1 MRNFSGR
8 LFQKQ
13 KGVYASASH
22 LFLCLQNMTK
32 PGLALFLTL
41 IAGTALANQQLDSLK
56 HISAAGAPFL
66 TLKMLEQAQPGVDQ
80 DLYEWI
86 LWEQER
92 FKILSD
98 WKQWNK
104 LLVRIESLPE
114 DLPEQFQQQASSYQI
129 RAYIELGQNRT
140 ARELLRER
148 LWNVDAGSSN
158 EYKNWRQ
165 LLIET
170 YLNES
175 RIDDARV
182 AMLRFQQDFKQGDKD
197 WVLLRARVL
206 MQAQRY
212 DEAIEVLSNRLG
224 WKSLAMKLLAEFR
237 NKQHSAQSVWDLSEK
252 RIKAVEDDAE
262 QLATYWS
269 IAAIAAKEINP
280 ALRVLALEAR
290 LGIKAEAVDSLY
302 SITPD
307 QLWEAYFEYAQLVGN
322 RSELLLGDDN
332 SWLQLAHKVAKPT
345 PVKSRS
351 LLAFLMIES
360 RQPEIRQQ
368 AAAAFL
374 KSLDLEKPQF
384 QQLLD
389 SLFNQSERFQQA
401 SLIPVEIRFQLV
413 DQALKQANISEATRL
428 MSDLHSVPA
437 DTRQFDW
444 LLRQARVLLLGGK
457 YQQGNEVLAEL
468 FTVYTDI
475 NKEDTDRILQVLFDM
490 QTIGQNEQAIGFFR
504 RLMALGIE
512 PRQQREILFWM
523 GDSFKGLEQYERA
536 ALLYLQSAMYI
547 GPDAMDPWA
556 QTARFSAAESL
567 QKAGLV
573 DDARRIYQSLLA
585 VTEEPA
591 RRSVLRHNI
600 QQLWLIQNTH

>member
-1 MRNFSGR
+1 MKKSCLSALLLTSIFS
-8 LFQKQ
+8 L
-13 KGVYASASH
+13 VS
-22 LFLCLQNMTK
+22 
-32 PGLALFLTL
+32 
-41 IAGTALANQQLDSLK
+41 ANQQLDNLK

-92 FKILSD
+92 FKILTE

-104 LLVRIESLPE
+104 LLVRIESLPK
-114 DLPEQFQQQASSYQI
+114 DLPEQFYQQASSYQI
-129 RAYIELGQNRT
+129 RAYIELGQNNT
-140 ARELLRER
+140 ARALLREK

-170 YLNES
+170 YLNEN
-175 RIDDARV
+175 RIDDARI
-182 AMLRFQQDFKQGDKD
+182 AMLRFQQDFQQGDKD
-197 WVLLRARVL
+197 WILLRARVL
-206 MQAQRY
+206 MQAKRY
-212 DEAIEVLSNRLG
+212 DEAIDVLSNRLG

-237 NKQHSAQSVWDLSEK
+237 NKQHSAQSLWDLCEK
-252 RIKAVEDDAE
+252 RIGAVKDDPE

-269 IAAIAAKEINP
+269 IAAIAAQDINP
-280 ALRVLALEAR
+280 AKQVVALEAR

-302 SITPD
+302 KITPD
-307 QLWEAYFEYAQLVGN
+307 QLWQAYYDYAQLVGN
-322 RSELLLGDDN
+322 RSELLRGDDS
-332 SWLQLAHKVAKPT
+332 SWLELALKVAKPT

-351 LLAFLMIES
+351 LLVFLIIES
-360 RQPEIRQQ
+360 KQPEIRKQ
-368 AAAAFL
+368 AASAFL
-374 KSLDLEKPQF
+374 KSLDLEKPEDQH
-384 QQLLD
+384 LLD
-389 SLFNQSERFQQA
+389 NLFNRSDRFRQA
-401 SLIPVEIRFQLV
+401 SSIPVEIRFQLV
-413 DQALKQANISEATRL
+413 DQALKQADISEATRL

-457 YQQGNEVLAEL
+457 YEQGDQVLTELFNIYNEV
-468 FTVYTDI
+468 

-490 QTIGQNEQAIGFFR
+490 QTIGQNEKAIGYLL
-504 RLMALGIE
+504 RLMRLNIE
-512 PRQQREILFWM
+512 PRQKREMLFWM
-523 GDSFKGLEQYERA
+523 ADSFKGLGQYERA
-536 ALLYLQSAMYI
+536 ALLYLQSAMFI

-556 QTARFSAAESL
+556 QTARFSAAENL

-573 DDARRIYQSLLA
+573 DDARRIYKSLLA
-585 VTEEPA
+585 ITQEPA

>member
-1 MRNFSGR
+1 MPYMMKKTCLSALLLTTF
-8 LFQKQ
+8 
-13 KGVYASASH
+13 ASTV
-22 LFLCLQNMTK
+22 F
-32 PGLALFLTL
+32 
-41 IAGTALANQQLDSLK
+41 ANQQLDSLK

-92 FKILSD
+92 FTILSD

-114 DLPEQFQQQASSYQI
+114 DLPEQFQQQVSSYQI
-129 RAYIELGQNRT
+129 RAYIELGQNRS

-148 LWNVDAGSSN
+148 LWNVDAASST

-170 YLNES
+170 YLNEN

-212 DEAIEVLSNRLG
+212 DEAIEVLSNRLD
-224 WKSLAMKLLAEFR
+224 WKSLSMKLLAEFR
-237 NKQHSAQSVWDLSEK
+237 NNQHSAQSVWDLCEK
-252 RIKAVEDDAE
+252 RIQASKEDTE

-269 IAAIAAKEINP
+269 IAAIAARDINP
-280 ALRVLALEAR
+280 ALQVLALESR
-290 LGIKAEAVDSLY
+290 LGIKSESVNSLY
-302 SITPD
+302 RITAD
-307 QLWEAYFEYAQLVGN
+307 QLWQAYYDYAHLVGN
-322 RSELLLGDDN
+322 RSELLLGDDD
-332 SWLQLAHKVAKPT
+332 SWLQLALKVAKPT

-351 LLAFLMIES
+351 LLAFLMMES
-360 RQPEIRQQ
+360 RQPSIRQQ
-368 AAAAFL
+368 SATAFL
-374 KSLDLEKPQF
+374 ESLDLENAQN
-384 QQLLD
+384 QQLLNN
-389 SLFNQSERFQQA
+389 LFNHSERFQQA
-401 SLIPVEIRFQLV
+401 AQIPMEIRFQLV
-413 DQALKQANISEATRL
+413 DLALKQANISEATRL
-428 MSDLHSVPA
+428 MSGLHSIPA
-437 DTRQFDW
+437 DTREFDW
-444 LLRQARVLLLGGK
+444 LLRQARVLLLGGQ
-457 YQQGNEVLAEL
+457 YEQGAEALSEL
-468 FTVYTDI
+468 FKVYTEI
-475 NKEDTDRILQVLFDM
+475 KQQDTDRILQVLFDM

-504 RLMALGIE
+504 RLMALDIE
-512 PRQQREILFWM
+512 PRQKREILFWM

-536 ALLYLQSAMYI
+536 ALLYLQSAMFI

-567 QKAGLV
+567 QKVGLV
-573 DDARRIYQSLLA
+573 DDARRIYQSLLK

-600 QQLWLIQNTH
+600 QQLWLIQNTN

>member
-1 MRNFSGR
+1 MKKTCLLVLLLTPIFSS
-8 LFQKQ
+8 
-13 KGVYASASH
+13 VS
-22 LFLCLQNMTK
+22 
-32 PGLALFLTL
+32 
-41 IAGTALANQQLDSLK
+41 ANQQLDSLK

-66 TLKMLEQAQPGVDQ
+66 TLKMLDQAQPGVDQ

-92 FKILSD
+92 FKILTE

-104 LLVRIESLPE
+104 LLVRIESLPK

-129 RAYIELGQNRT
+129 RAYIELGQNKT
-140 ARELLRER
+140 ARALLLER
-148 LWNVDAGSSN
+148 LWNVDAGSSS

-170 YLNES
+170 YLNEN
-175 RIDDARV
+175 RIDDARI
-182 AMLRFQQDFKQGDKD
+182 AMLRFQQDFQQGDKD
-197 WVLLRARVL
+197 WILLRARVL

-212 DEAIEVLSNRLG
+212 DEAIDVLSNRLG
-224 WKSLAMKLLAEFR
+224 WKFLSMKLLAEYR
-237 NKQHSAQSVWDLSEK
+237 NKQHTAQSIWDLCKK
-252 RIKAVEDDAE
+252 RIGDVQDDPE

-269 IAAIAAKEINP
+269 IAAIAAQDISP
-280 ALRVLALEAR
+280 AKQVLALETR

-302 SITPD
+302 KITPD
-307 QLWEAYFEYAQLVGN
+307 QLWQAYYDYAQLVGN
-322 RSELLLGDDN
+322 RSELLLGDDK
-332 SWLQLAHKVAKPT
+332 SWLALALKVAKPT
-345 PVKSRS
+345 PIKSRS
-351 LLAFLMIES
+351 LLVFLMNES
-360 RQPEIRQQ
+360 NQADIRKQ
-368 AAAAFL
+368 AATAFL
-374 KSLDLEKPQF
+374 KSMDLEKPEYQH
-384 QQLLD
+384 LLD
-389 SLFNQSERFQQA
+389 NLFNHSDRFKQA
-401 SLIPVEIRFQLV
+401 SSIPVEIRFQLV
-413 DQALKQANISEATRL
+413 DQALKQADISEATRL
-428 MSDLHSVPA
+428 MSDLHSIPS

-457 YQQGNEVLAEL
+457 YEQGIQVLDELFKTYNEV
-468 FTVYTDI
+468 
-475 NKEDTDRILQVLFDM
+475 NKGDTDRILQVLFDM

-504 RLMALGIE
+504 RLMSLDIE
-512 PRQQREILFWM
+512 PRQKREILFWM
-523 GDSFKGLEQYERA
+523 ADSFKGLEQYERA
-536 ALLYLQSAMYI
+536 ALLYLQSAMFI

-585 VTEEPA
+585 ITEEPT

>member
-1 MRNFSGR
+1 
-8 LFQKQ
+8 
-13 KGVYASASH
+13 
-22 LFLCLQNMTK
+22 MTK

>member
-1 MRNFSGR
+1 MKKSCLSVLLLTSIFS
-8 LFQKQ
+8 L
-13 KGVYASASH
+13 VS
-22 LFLCLQNMTK
+22 
-32 PGLALFLTL
+32 
-41 IAGTALANQQLDSLK
+41 ANQQLDSLK

-92 FKILSD
+92 LKILTE

-104 LLVRIESLPE
+104 LLVRIESLPK
-114 DLPEQFQQQASSYQI
+114 DLPEQFHQQASSYQI
-129 RAYIELGQNRT
+129 RAYIELGQNKT
-140 ARELLRER
+140 AQALLRER
-148 LWNVDAGSSN
+148 LWNVDAGSSS

-170 YLNES
+170 YLNEN
-175 RIDDARV
+175 RIDDARI
-182 AMLRFQQDFKQGDKD
+182 AMLRFQQDFQQGDKD
-197 WVLLRARVL
+197 WILLRARVL

-212 DEAIEVLSNRLG
+212 DEAIDVLSNRLG
-224 WKSLAMKLLAEFR
+224 WKSLAMKLLAEYR
-237 NKQHSAQSVWDLSEK
+237 NKQHTAQSMWDLCEK
-252 RIKAVEDDAE
+252 RIEAVKDDPE

-269 IAAIAAKEINP
+269 IAAIAAQDINP
-280 ALRVLALEAR
+280 VKQVVALEAR

-302 SITPD
+302 TITAD
-307 QLWEAYFEYAQLVGN
+307 QLWQAYYDYAQQVGN
-322 RSELLLGDDN
+322 RSELLRGDDG
-332 SWLQLAHKVAKPT
+332 SWLELALKVAQPT

-351 LLAFLMIES
+351 LLVFLMTES
-360 RQPEIRQQ
+360 NQSEIRKQ
-368 AAAAFL
+368 AAIAFL
-374 KSLDLEKPQF
+374 KSLDLEKPEN

-389 SLFNQSERFQQA
+389 NLFNRSDRFKQA
-401 SLIPVEIRFQLV
+401 SSIPVDIRFQLV
-413 DQALKQANISEATRL
+413 DQALKQADISEATRL
-428 MSDLHSVPA
+428 MSDLHSVPT
-437 DTRQFDW
+437 DTREFDW

-457 YQQGNEVLAEL
+457 YEQGNQVLDEL
-468 FTVYTDI
+468 FKTYSEV

-490 QTIGQNEQAIGFFR
+490 QTIGQNEQAIGYFR
-504 RLMALGIE
+504 RLMSLSIE
-512 PRQQREILFWM
+512 PRQKREILFWM

-536 ALLYLQSAMYI
+536 ALLYLQSAMFI

-585 VTEEPA
+585 ITQEPA

>member
-1 MRNFSGR
+1 M
-8 LFQKQ
+8 
-13 KGVYASASH
+13 
-22 LFLCLQNMTK
+22 
-32 PGLALFLTL
+32 
-41 IAGTALANQQLDSLK
+41 
-56 HISAAGAPFL
+56 
-66 TLKMLEQAQPGVDQ
+66 
-80 DLYEWI
+80 
-86 LWEQER
+86 
-92 FKILSD
+92 
-98 WKQWNK
+98 
-104 LLVRIESLPE
+104 
-114 DLPEQFQQQASSYQI
+114 PEQFQQQASSYQI

-140 ARELLRER
+140 ARALLRER
-148 LWNVDAGSSN
+148 LWNVDAGSSD

-170 YLNES
+170 YLNEN

-206 MQAQRY
+206 MQGQRY

-237 NKQHSAQSVWDLSEK
+237 NKQHSAQSVWDLCEK
-252 RIKAVEDDAE
+252 RIKAIKDDPE

-269 IAAIAAKEINP
+269 IAAIAAKEISP

-307 QLWEAYFEYAQLVGN
+307 QLWESYFEYAQLVGN

-332 SWLQLAHKVAKPT
+332 SWLKLAHKVAQPT

-351 LLAFLMIES
+351 LLAFLMIQS

-374 KSLDLEKPQF
+374 KSLDLEKAQF

-413 DQALKQANISEATRL
+413 DQALKKADISEATRL

-457 YQQGNEVLAEL
+457 YEQGNEVLAEL
-468 FTVYTDI
+468 FKAYTDI

-573 DDARRIYQSLLA
+573 DDARRVYQSLLA